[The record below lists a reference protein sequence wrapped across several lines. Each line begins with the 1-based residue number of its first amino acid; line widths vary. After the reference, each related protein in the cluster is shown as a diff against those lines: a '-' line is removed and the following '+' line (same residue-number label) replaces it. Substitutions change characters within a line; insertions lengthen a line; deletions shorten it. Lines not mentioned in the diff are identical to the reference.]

1 MPLAVSQ
8 DVLPSLS
15 QARTDCKTP
24 GLVSE
29 ISFDINAKVDKL
41 KILREGR
48 DELIVD
54 GASTFGCTRI
64 DEWQNTEH
72 KQELWI
78 DYKVRIRV
86 GSFGTGSVWNIPAET
101 WTEQNRE
108 NAIFAAG
115 MDFGAKGIYVAF
127 NFGKMSF
134 AAGAGQTHLLAAASA
149 TAPPILLGM
158 GAAAIVYFVPWKNL
172 FAWFQGIFAGVWDWW
187 HKWISHVLRHL
198 EGNESQGTGGKQSYS
213 GQPMHYA

>member
-1 MPLAVSQ
+1 MRILATCESHAARRLPGRSSVFVTSADRLQ
-8 DVLPSLS
+8 DTVDIVAEYQKFRKECLILAS
-15 QARTDCKTP
+15 

-108 NAIFAAG
+108 NAMYAYAG
-115 MDFGAKGIYVAF
+115 IMV
-127 NFGKMSF
+127 
-134 AAGAGQTHLLAAASA
+134 GQMERPCCLHHGLSSW
-149 TAPPILLGM
+149 
-158 GAAAIVYFVPWKNL
+158 YK
-172 FAWFQGIFAGVWDWW
+172 
-187 HKWISHVLRHL
+187 
-198 EGNESQGTGGKQSYS
+198 
-213 GQPMHYA
+213 